1 MGSARPVPAPRDVSV
16 QGKGVDTGQ
25 GFVLTWDYS
34 LILIAAS
41 LSSGTP
47 LSLRSEPFPV
57 NTYKSLIF
65 TFFVTLD
72 SYQSFGIMV

>member
-1 MGSARPVPAPRDVSV
+1 MGSACPVPAPWDVSA
-16 QGKGVDTGQ
+16 QGKGADTGQ

-41 LSSGTP
+41 LSFGTP

-57 NTYKSLIF
+57 NTCKSLIF
-65 TFFVTLD
+65 TFFATLD